1 LLQDVRTVANYEPFI
16 QDFVQDPRIL
26 DMASRIKHAWKQPF
40 RFRQQVLRTN
50 VPHAYRCATRV
61 HYDQM

>member
-1 LLQDVRTVANYEPFI
+1 
-16 QDFVQDPRIL
+16 
-26 DMASRIKHAWKQPF
+26 MARRIKSEWREPF

-50 VPHAYRCATRV
+50 VPYAYRCATRV